1 MAEEKHSNI
10 KINHLDLAK
19 RKFELDEIFD
29 LVINR
34 IPDLCMPSAFRLAGE
49 DDFFNKTKD
58 IKLVHFRKQRDFD
71 VCTSPNSEQQ
81 PKSSNSEIDIPRPTF
96 NEHKIRSRKD
106 LDQIE
111 SKHKLELSS
120 RKVKF
125 SFIKQEGPNEGEK
138 SRQQNKRVIRNNEK
152 SRWNSQAA
160 NESVRSKLETR
171 DKLIKRYSNINFK
184 TNNRDL
190 EESYRIGYDKLFQRK
205 PDIDYPFANP
215 IAECMLTEDNID
227 NLREIIV
234 SAVNIEWKML
244 TPVRPNSDYEENYF
258 DKLINLHRNRYK
270 SRLEC
275 GYFKTNQKLP
285 FKHTR
290 HTFVMQYGSR
300 KSARSSSSSADRRE
314 QRQNV
319 DLNDL
324 TTSGGG
330 IKLTIPT
337 LTLTSDEKSSEPIVD
352 YSDEEFNDG
361 LQEFDYESFSRFSPN
376 NMRKMIKGRSSS
388 STSSISPSS
397 SPQKYRDTNE
407 EVVVGRSSLLDGNDL
422 EFANKQ
428 EMNFAQSNDDSLED
442 QVESIISHL
451 MNNNLT
457 GI

>member
-1 MAEEKHSNI
+1 MTEEKHSNI

-29 LVINR
+29 SIVNR

-58 IKLVHFRKQRDFD
+58 IRLVHFRKQRDFD
-71 VCTSPNSEQQ
+71 VCISPNSEKYA
-81 PKSSNSEIDIPRPTF
+81 KSSNSTIDIARPTI
-96 NEHKIRSRKD
+96 NECKIKYKRDPIKS
-106 LDQIE
+106 E
-111 SKHKLELSS
+111 HKLESSS

-125 SFIKQEGPNEGEK
+125 SVIKQGDSDEGEK
-138 SRQQNKRVIRNNEK
+138 LRQQNKRLITNNEK
-152 SRWNSQAA
+152 RRWNSSQTAIK
-160 NESVRSKLETR
+160 SVKSKLETR
-171 DKLIKRYSNINFK
+171 DMLKKRYSNIRIK
-184 TNNRDL
+184 TNNHDS
-190 EESYRIGYDKLFQRK
+190 EESYRIGFDKLFQRK
-205 PDIDYPFANP
+205 PDSNYPFANP

-234 SAVNIEWKML
+234 SAINIEWKML

-258 DKLINLHRNRYK
+258 DKLITLHRNRYK

-300 KSARSSSSSADRRE
+300 KRARSSLSSSSADRKE
-314 QRQNV
+314 QRQNEN
-319 DLNDL
+319 LNDL
-324 TTSGGG
+324 SGGS

-337 LTLTSDEKSSEPIVD
+337 LTLTSDEKSSEPILD
-352 YSDEEFNDG
+352 YSDEEFSDD

-376 NMRKMIKGRSSS
+376 NIRKMIKNRSSLS
-388 STSSISPSS
+388 LS
-397 SPQKYRDTNE
+397 SPEYQDTNE
-407 EVVVGRSSLLDGNDL
+407 EVEVGRSSLDVIDL

-428 EMNFAQSNDDSLED
+428 EMNFTQSEDDSLED
-442 QVESIISHL
+442 QVDKIISHL